1 MNEEKIVDMLEKNLK
16 KAHSLLIDEY
26 GGYVYAVVVD
36 KLRDLGSQEEIEDCV
51 SDIFVELFTE
61 LHSFDSRKGSLKG
74 YISVIA
80 KRMAINAYQRL
91 TYHRNVTV
99 STDSDEAVL
108 LKTAENPCDDLQKK
122 QFRQR
127 LWEIVDSLGDP
138 DSQIIVWQY
147 FYDLKLSDI
156 AERLAMSAA
165 AVQKRSHRARKRI
178 GAILEKEYGKVNC
191 YE

>member
-1 MNEEKIVDMLEKNLK
+1 MNEEKIVDMLKKNPK

-99 STDSDEAVL
+99 STDTDEAVT

>member
-1 MNEEKIVDMLEKNLK
+1 MNEEKIVDMLKKNPK

-61 LHSFDSRKGSLKG
+61 LHSFDSRKGSLSG

-99 STDSDEAVL
+99 SIDSDEAVT
-108 LKTAENPCDDLQKK
+108 LKTAENLCDDLQKK